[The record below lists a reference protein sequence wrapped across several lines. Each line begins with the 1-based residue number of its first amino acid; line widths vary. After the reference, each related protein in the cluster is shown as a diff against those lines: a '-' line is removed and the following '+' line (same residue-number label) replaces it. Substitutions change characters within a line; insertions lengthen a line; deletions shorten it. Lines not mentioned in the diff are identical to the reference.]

1 MHTPIA
7 TEAPASTTSVGGGGK
22 TLLLSA
28 IVAAL
33 GSFLFG
39 FDTVVVS
46 GTNDLVKSAFSLT
59 DFMLGFTVSSLLIGT
74 MLGSLLI
81 GRPADRWGRRPVLGV
96 LAVLFV
102 IAALGCA
109 EAWNWY
115 ALIFFRWLGGVA
127 VGGASVVCP
136 IYITEIAPARRR
148 GLLVAVSQ
156 LNIVLGI
163 LVATLSNYLVAR
175 VLGADHPSTWR
186 WMFGVMTVPA
196 LAFLFTALLIPESPR
211 WLVKR
216 GRREEAEK
224 ILARFGYAEPTH
236 QGDEIQKSLEAERSG
251 QGHGFRDL
259 VAVALL
265 AQVLALLVI
274 GKVNI
279 SFIMLG
285 LALLLLGF
293 GKLVWNFPRKYLKP
307 LLLAC
312 MIGAFN
318 QLDGINAV
326 LYYAPSIFRMAGAD
340 KAGALMQAVI
350 IGLTNLV
357 MTLVAMALIDRV
369 GRKALLLV
377 GSVTFVMS
385 HVLAAWVFATHAQG
399 WIVLAAMMGVV
410 GSHAYSQG
418 AVVWVIINELLP
430 NAVRAAGSAIVCFLI
445 WMLCAGIS
453 LSFPV
458 VAAKSGAY
466 AFGFFALMMV
476 IQFFVLLKVL
486 PETKGIS
493 LEELQKRLGVAD

>member
-1 MHTPIA
+1 METALAPEPCPTP
-7 TEAPASTTSVGGGGK
+7 TSAAGGGK

-46 GTNDLVKSAFSLT
+46 GTNELVKGAFKLT
-59 DFMLGFTVSSLLIGT
+59 DLMLGFTVASLLIGT

-81 GRPADRWGRRPVLGV
+81 GRPADRWGRRPVLSV

-109 EAWNWY
+109 QAWNWY

-163 LVATLSNYLVAR
+163 LVATVSNYVVAR
-175 VLGADHPSTWR
+175 ALGPDHPSTWR
-186 WMFGVMTVPA
+186 WMFGVMTAPA
-196 LAFLFTALLIPESPR
+196 LGFLFTALLIPESPR
-211 WLVKR
+211 WLVKQ
-216 GRREEAEK
+216 GRRAEAEN
-224 ILARFGYAEPTH
+224 ILARFGYDNAAQ
-236 QGDEIQKSLEAERSG
+236 QGDEIQKSLAAEQSG
-251 QGHGFRDL
+251 PARGFRDL

-274 GKVNI
+274 GKVNVLYLL
-279 SFIMLG
+279 LG

-340 KAGALMQAVI
+340 KAGALMQAVL

-357 MTLVAMALIDRV
+357 MTLVAMSLIDRV

-445 WMLCAGIS
+445 WTLNAGIT

-466 AFGFFALMMV
+466 AFGFFAAMMV
-476 IQFFVLLKVL
+476 LQFFVVLKVL
-486 PETKGIS
+486 PETKGVS
-493 LEELQKRLGVAD
+493 LEELQKRLGVVD